1 MGTHRRRPA
10 GLPRHP
16 RPAQGRS
23 RAAAT
28 RPGPA
33 RPAEFAT
40 CPGEEG
46 EVLEQPKPACSRGS
60 SRAAGLRGLPEL
72 GRPSGTSPVP
82 AGQQSL
88 IKGKGSAAGAP
99 GPASQ
104 APEGP
109 GRGTKG
115 PGTER
120 RRWRPA
126 DLTAP
131 GSSSAPAAGLGRP
144 DPRAGPARRRRR
156 ALPPAL
162 PAAHLPRLVV
172 PKQLRSRSKAGR
184 GQSQAR
190 PRPSSSQEA
199 AGRAGRARQAAQEK
213 PRLVPPLPPRG
224 PGDKEARGPPERRQP
239 ARGPDP
245 PHHPRRARARLLRP
259 CGSQPGPRAAAGG
272 SGERPRPSPAGRGA
286 GGGSTGRR
294 AGRLAEAAPAEA
306 ERTRPGR
313 PARGHLGRCGGRRRS
328 GAGRRRGRRA
338 PADGRTGGRAGG
350 YGSPPAAGLAALSIR
365 ARRRQLVRARSA
377 RLARRRLLR
386 SPAAST
392 EATVSVLGSPPP
404 RPRVGPEDERPERF
418 PPAAAAS
425 LGSPARRYRPGADGT
440 RASWRPPAEP
450 REDFQLFLLW
460 LVVTSPPIV
469 TPIRLLFH

>member
-115 PGTER
+115 PETER
-120 RRWRPA
+120 RRRRRPA

-245 PHHPRRARARLLRP
+245 PTTPGARARGSSGPAVHSQARAQLPAAAGRGRVHRQPGGGQEEARPGAGRGGWRRPRRRRRSERVPAALPAATWGAAEAGGGAERGDDGGAGLPRAATALLRPPASPRCQSVRAAGSWFAHAPPASPGAGCSGVPRRA
-259 CGSQPGPRAAAGG
+259 
-272 SGERPRPSPAGRGA
+272 PRPPSR
-286 GGGSTGRR
+286 S
-294 AGRLAEAAPAEA
+294 L
-306 ERTRPGR
+306 
-313 PARGHLGRCGGRRRS
+313 GHLLLLLL
-328 GAGRRRGRRA
+328 
-338 PADGRTGGRAGG
+338 
-350 YGSPPAAGLAALSIR
+350 LA
-365 ARRRQLVRARSA
+365 
-377 RLARRRLLR
+377 
-386 SPAAST
+386 
-392 EATVSVLGSPPP
+392 
-404 RPRVGPEDERPERF
+404 
-418 PPAAAAS
+418 
-425 LGSPARRYRPGADGT
+425 
-440 RASWRPPAEP
+440 
-450 REDFQLFLLW
+450 
-460 LVVTSPPIV
+460 
-469 TPIRLLFH
+469 